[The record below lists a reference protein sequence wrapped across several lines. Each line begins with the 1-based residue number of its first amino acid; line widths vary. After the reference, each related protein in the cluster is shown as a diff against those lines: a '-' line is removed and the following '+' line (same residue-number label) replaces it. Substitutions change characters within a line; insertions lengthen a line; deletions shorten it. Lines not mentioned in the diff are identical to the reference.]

1 MRVLLLYLFSVLASV
16 AQAAEPTTVPLGSKV
31 HVQASGIAAGWHTGV
46 LKKGGECTM
55 VFLDQATPEGYT
67 SLALNALRALEVAKG
82 TTWTKVEIRPLLAKE
97 SKDCR
102 EAAAD

>member
-1 MRVLLLYLFSVLASV
+1 MRRLPLLLLFAS
-16 AQAAEPTTVPLGSKV
+16 TTIAFADGAVPLGSKV
-31 HVQASGIAAGWHTGV
+31 RVQASGIGAGWHTGV

-55 VFLDQATPEGYT
+55 VFLDKATPEGYT
-67 SLALNALRALEVAKG
+67 ALALNALSELEVAKG
-82 TTWTKVEIRPLLAKE
+82 TAWAKVDLKPLLAKE